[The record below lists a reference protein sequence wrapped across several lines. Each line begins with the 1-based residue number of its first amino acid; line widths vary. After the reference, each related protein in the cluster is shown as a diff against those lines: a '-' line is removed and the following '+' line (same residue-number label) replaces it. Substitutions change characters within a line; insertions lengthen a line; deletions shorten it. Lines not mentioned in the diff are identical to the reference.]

1 MKTFIHFL
9 IFGYSSFF
17 FAQEIN
23 HYSFNNLYNFNVSTI
38 YDIDQSPDQKMW
50 FATNE
55 GLISFDGVNFKTFT
69 NDNYDIEYAN
79 IKFDQYGRVW
89 CSNFGGQLFY
99 LEDNKLELAI
109 NWQNQGDFIRDYS
122 VFELPQIQIVGT
134 SSIEVYN
141 FNADSTASKQSVF
154 KLDRTKVLSMST
166 KGKIQYAIFN
176 QKDEKDDG
184 ILKLYKPGQLPVNNI
199 HDNQYRINL
208 PYGKW
213 NIFGKDNKKYVYH
226 FKDSGRLL
234 KLEENNKVKTI
245 SEHLDLSVYDFNHI
259 EFINNYIWILTKNGV
274 TIKDENG
281 KTVNS
286 KALKDISASAIFQD
300 KEKNTWIGT
309 LNKGV
314 FIIPNL
320 EFQSLKLDDGAIVNS
335 IIDDNGNLFI
345 LNDKGSLYFLDLKN
359 KLSDIQQLA
368 TNINPAPLFYD
379 KTQKKL
385 FIGDFRTYY
394 DCVNKTII
402 KEDDI
407 TKRMSFKESISIE
420 KGKYVFTNYSNA
432 QYYCQNNTPFTFFKK
447 PESDNVIRSFRSKN
461 IAISK
466 SKSSIYIDY
475 IDGLFHY
482 AKNNSSRVKWKNK
495 DVLVS
500 ELIADTQEDSVVWV
514 TTKTKELL
522 KLKNGKVIDLFE
534 LPYIADDIA
543 IHKDHFFL
551 ASQQGIIKLNRQDKS
566 TQIIDETE
574 GWIKGNITS
583 IKVLNNECFI
593 AGSNHI
599 QKIPVDFSPTNKIKP
614 TVFITS
620 INNDKITQLS
630 TDITGEDINFPPDKN
645 NIGFSFRSLSV
656 KSQKKLTY
664 QYRLANKDE
673 NWVTVSSD
681 NPEAIFLNLDA
692 GDYVFEVKACNDSQI
707 CSNSKS
713 VRFSIEQ
720 YFYKKPWFILGVF
733 LLVIISLYYFFQQK
747 FKAKEKQEKLK
758 AEQERLRK
766 ENYKSKI
773 AAIRSQMNPHF
784 MFNALNT
791 IQEFILT
798 NQQDIASEY
807 LADFAD
813 LMRMYL
819 NQSKTDYVDLST
831 EIDNL
836 KLYLRLESL
845 RFNNELKYNI
855 EIDPLINKD
864 ATMIPVML
872 LQPFIENSIKHG
884 LLHKKGNKKLRIQF
898 QKIKDDGFKCIIEDN
913 GVGRASSAKINAS
926 KTFKHQSFATSANQS
941 RVDLINQNR
950 DKKISVRTTDLYF
963 DKQASGTR
971 VEIIIS

>member
-1 MKTFIHFL
+1 MKTLVYILF
-9 IFGYSSFF
+9 FGYSSFF
-17 FAQEIN
+17 LAQEIN

-38 YDIDQSPDQKMW
+38 YDINQSPDQKMW

-79 IKFDQYGRVW
+79 IKFDKYGRVW

-99 LEDNKLELAI
+99 LEDSKLQLAI

-122 VFELPQIQIVGT
+122 VFELPQIQIVGI

-141 FNADSTASKQSVF
+141 FHADSTASKQSVF
-154 KLDRTKVLSMST
+154 KLDKTKVLSMST
-166 KGKIQYAIFN
+166 KGKIQFAIFN
-176 QKDEKDDG
+176 AKDEKDDG
-184 ILKLYKPGQLPVNNI
+184 ILKLYEPGQLPVNNI
-199 HDNQYRINL
+199 HDNQYRIFL
-208 PYGKW
+208 PSGKW
-213 NIFGKDNKKYVYH
+213 NIFGQYNKKYIYH

-245 SEHLDLSVYDFNHI
+245 SENLDLSVYDFNQI

-281 KTVNS
+281 KTVNT
-286 KALKDISASAIFQD
+286 KALKDISASTIYQD
-300 KEKNTWIGT
+300 HEKNTWIGS

-314 FIIPNL
+314 FILPNL
-320 EFQSLKLDDGAIVNS
+320 EFESLKLDNGAIVNS
-335 IIDDNGNLFI
+335 TFDDEGNLFI
-345 LNDKGSLYFLDLKN
+345 LDDKGSLHYLNLKN
-359 KLSDIQQLA
+359 KLSDIQLLA

-379 KTQKKL
+379 KNQQKL
-385 FIGDFRTYY
+385 FIGNFGTYY
-394 DCVNKTII
+394 DCVKKTII
-402 KEDDI
+402 KKIDI
-407 TKRMSFKESISIE
+407 TKRMSFKESVSIE
-420 KGKYVFTNYSNA
+420 NGKYVFTNYSNA
-432 QYYCQNNTPFTFFKK
+432 RFYCSKNTDFTFFKK
-447 PESDNVIRSFRSKN
+447 SDSNNTIRSFRSKN

-482 AKNNSSRVKWKNK
+482 TKKSSSRVKWKNNNI
-495 DVLVS
+495 LLS
-500 ELIADTQEDSVVWV
+500 ELIADTEENSVVWV

-522 KLKNGKVIDLFE
+522 KLKNGKVIDFFK

-543 IHKDHFFL
+543 IHEDYFFL
-551 ASQQGIIKLNRQDKS
+551 ATSQGIIKLDRHDKS
-566 TQIIDETE
+566 IQIIDETD

-583 IKVLNNECFI
+583 IKVINNECFI

-599 QKIPVDFSPTNKIKP
+599 QKIPVDFSPKNKIKP

-620 INNDKITQLS
+620 INNENISQFS
-630 TDITGEDINFPPDKN
+630 ADITGEDISFAPDKN
-645 NIGFSFRSLSV
+645 IISFSFRSLSV

-673 NWVTVSSD
+673 KWVTVSSD
-681 NPEAIFLNLDA
+681 NPEALFLNLDA

-707 CSNSKS
+707 CSNSKL
-713 VRFSIEQ
+713 VKFSIEQ
-720 YFYKKPWFILGVF
+720 YFYKNPWFILAIF
-733 LLVIISLYYFFQQK
+733 ILVLMLVYYFFQQK

-836 KLYLRLESL
+836 ELYLRLESL

-884 LLHKKGNKKLRIQF
+884 LLHKKGNKKLSIQF
-898 QKIKDDGFKCIIEDN
+898 KKIKDDGFKCIIEDN
-913 GVGRASSAKINAS
+913 GIGRVSSAKINAS

-941 RVDLINQNR
+941 RVDLINQSR
-950 DKKISVRTTDLYF
+950 DKKISVQTIDLYQ